1 VAISIETLLDLNS
14 MSIEEATGHLRTVQE
29 RKKKPTDGAKEGR
42 LLLTEEEWMARLKA
56 KEGESS
62 NATHGKGRHGGGHVS
77 RGS

>member
-29 RKKKPTDGAKEGR
+29 RKKPTGGAKEGR

-62 NATHGKGRHGGGHVS
+62 NATRGKGRHCGGHVG